1 MNRDDYLNFK
11 QKEQLQKVQ
20 EKEMLLLKNL
30 LSNEEQK
37 KTKRL
42 TKENRLEAI

>member
-1 MNRDDYLNFK
+1 
-11 QKEQLQKVQ
+11 
-20 EKEMLLLKNL
+20 MLLLKNL

-42 TKENRLEAI
+42 TKENRLEAIQRKQKREAAATRKY